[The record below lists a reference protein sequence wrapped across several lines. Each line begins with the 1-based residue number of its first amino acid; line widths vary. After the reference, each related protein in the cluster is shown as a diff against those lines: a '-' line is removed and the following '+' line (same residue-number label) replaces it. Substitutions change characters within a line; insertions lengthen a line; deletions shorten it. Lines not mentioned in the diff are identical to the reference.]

1 MRSGGEKAKA
11 IKTEIAIHV
20 FWPKHYPLYLNLTD
34 RLPSVSKSPSKV
46 NSVRDGATLN
56 GPKSTIS
63 KDVIPAAGKQN
74 DGEKPRASSQ
84 TFLSKQGSRI
94 ALYTDP
100 LWKKISG
107 NDGQP
112 SSEETQPKCSKAVFA
127 SYTPAISNGE
137 FLFRSYFQ
145 ICFNAKQW
153 TKAPDIG
160 LIISVI

>member
-1 MRSGGEKAKA
+1 M
-11 IKTEIAIHV
+11 
-20 FWPKHYPLYLNLTD
+20 
-34 RLPSVSKSPSKV
+34 
-46 NSVRDGATLN
+46 N

-63 KDVIPAAGKQN
+63 TDVIPAAGKQN

-145 ICFNAKQW
+145 IYSDMDKRLLGVFLIFELR
-153 TKAPDIG
+153 PDSES
-160 LIISVI
+160 L